1 MTPCSLCGK
10 RTRNV
15 GLHLH
20 MAHGAQPLAPG
31 VPSLA
36 AIRHAIDRADE
47 VEVERAYQLITSS
60 GRARCPKLRHD
71 ERMATAVACIRRGHR
86 YQAPKRLGINGQ
98 TIKALNVLVAER
110 AL

>member
-20 MAHGAQPLAPG
+20 MAHGAEPLGPG
-31 VPSLA
+31 IPSLA
-36 AIRHAIDRADE
+36 AIRHAIDRADR
-47 VEVERAYQLITSS
+47 VEVEQLYDLITSS
-60 GRARCPKLRHD
+60 GRARCPRVRHD
-71 ERMATAVACIRRGHR
+71 ERMAAAVLCIRRGHR

-98 TIKALNVLVAER
+98 TIGALNRLIDGRVL
-110 AL
+110 